1 MPKNNKHRKRW
12 LALSNALWY
21 LTPSLLIFMIFI
33 FYPLFKSIRLSL
45 YQTDLMGIEKIYIGL
60 HQYIDVFIAGNLGQ
74 NLWITLLFTL
84 YTVFPS
90 ILISLALAY
99 IANWRLHGI
108 SLFRTI
114 FASPLVIAVAS
125 ASMIWM
131 MLFNPSAGVLNFFLN
146 KLSLPPVNWLADPK
160 WALASVSIVA
170 VWRSLGFNT
179 IILLSGL
186 QSIPEQL
193 YESAKID
200 GAGPVRTFWD
210 ITVPMLSPTLF
221 FLFIVSMINALQT
234 FGEINILTQGGPS
247 SATTVIV
254 YSIYREAFFN
264 FNFSF
269 ASAEAIIL
277 FIIIMILT
285 IIQFY
290 ILERKV
296 FYR

>member
-1 MPKNNKHRKRW
+1 MKKYKH
-12 LALSNALWY
+12 LLSLIQALGY
-21 LTPSLLIFMIFI
+21 LFPSLIIFTIFV
-33 FYPLFKSIRLSL
+33 FFPLFKSIRLSL
-45 YQTDLMGIEKIYIGL
+45 YQTDLMGLEKFYIGL
-60 HQYIDVFIAGNLGQ
+60 RQYTEVFTSGNFGQ
-74 NLWITLLFTL
+74 NLWITFLFTI

-90 ILISLALAY
+90 IIISLGLAS
-99 IANWRLHGI
+99 IANWKLKNI
-108 SLFRTI
+108 NIFRTI

-131 MLFNPSAGVLNFFLN
+131 MLYNPSAGVINYLLYKLN
-146 KLSLPPVNWLADPK
+146 LPPINWLADPS
-160 WALASVSIVA
+160 WALISVSIVA
-170 VWRSLGFNT
+170 IWRSLGFNT
-179 IILLSGL
+179 IVLLSGL

-200 GAGPVRTFWD
+200 GANATRTFRD

-221 FLFIVSMINALQT
+221 FVFIVSMINALQT

-264 FNFSF
+264 FNFGF

-277 FIIIMILT
+277 FIIILVLT
-285 IIQFY
+285 ILQFY